1 MRGISTGGKC
11 RMNDAQQPRLN
22 APTAAATR
30 EIGTRM
36 ESVHEVKREV
46 SAMAL
51 RTTVLLTA
59 GHRINGLLDRIGI
72 AIDPLLR
79 VTDQAAAAVI
89 GLAFAIGTMV
99 FCLVPADPARL
110 TRFTAEHVA
119 IFNMKDS
126 APQRIAFSAFIAI
139 LADWRSCVTALL
151 AGAAVGYCNSC
162 ALERAPYDGTH
173 TSLGMRHQFRSVRS

>member
-1 MRGISTGGKC
+1 
-11 RMNDAQQPRLN
+11 
-22 APTAAATR
+22 
-30 EIGTRM
+30 
-36 ESVHEVKREV
+36 
-46 SAMAL
+46 MAL

-89 GLAFAIGTMV
+89 GLAFAIGIMV

-139 LADWRSCVTALL
+139 LAIGAVALRLFWPARPL
-151 AGAAVGYCNSC
+151 AIATVVHS
-162 ALERAPYDGTH
+162 RVRRMTSTH